1 MTLQETTRYACSG
14 FSERCQSGPS
24 RSFSALEL
32 PTDLLQRR
40 VWLAIAYSYLP
51 GGLVADQLWQI
62 RRIDARLSID
72 PQYRLKKFVHVSEF
86 NNNAT
91 ESFGARAK

>member
-1 MTLQETTRYACSG
+1 MTLQEPTRHACSD
-14 FSERCQSGPS
+14 FPELCQSGPS

-62 RRIDARLSID
+62 RPVDAGLAVELQNRV
-72 PQYRLKKFVHVSEF
+72 KNVVHDSEF
-86 NNNAT
+86 
-91 ESFGARAK
+91 EQY

>member
-1 MTLQETTRYACSG
+1 MTLQEPTRHACSD
-14 FSERCQSGPS
+14 FPELCQSGPS

-72 PQYRLKKFVHVSEF
+72 PQYRLKNFVHISELT
-86 NNNAT
+86 NNAI
-91 ESFGARAK
+91 ESFSARAK